1 MSRSATHTAQT
12 TDVSSAAS
20 RAWRLVGAAMKLALA
35 AYFMYVVLI
44 WSGLPW
50 YAYPVVALIAFS
62 AYRIV
67 ARSPADRRFWW
78 VYLAGALLFGQLW
91 FFADET
97 GVPVRFSYAIDLER
111 LIFAGEVPTAWLQER
126 LYHPGE
132 RGPLDW
138 TLVVVYTS
146 YFFAPH
152 LVALLVWRRSASTFR
167 TYATAYVG
175 LLFAA
180 LVVFALVPT
189 APPWMAAQE
198 GRLAGV
204 ARIVLETSSA
214 FSPQFYEPG
223 YELALGNAVA
233 AMPSVHAGVTT
244 IVALAAWGSGRRALR
259 AGGVA
264 YALAMGFAL
273 VYLGEHYVVDL
284 LAGALLALVTW
295 SASSAWWRRR
305 DRALAGEDGLLA
317 GTPGKRVR
325 ARA

>member
-12 TDVSSAAS
+12 TDVSSVAS
-20 RAWRLVGAAMKLALA
+20 RAWRFAGAAIKLALA
-35 AYFMYVVLI
+35 AYFMYVVLLRP
-44 WSGLPW
+44 GLPW

-97 GVPVRFSYAIDLER
+97 GVPVRFGYAIDLER
-111 LIFAGEVPTAWLQER
+111 LLFAGEVPTAWLQER

-138 TLVVVYTS
+138 TSIVVYAS
-146 YFFAPH
+146 YFLAPH
-152 LVALLVWRRSASTFR
+152 MVALLVWRRSPSTFR
-167 TYATAYVG
+167 TYTTAYVG

-180 LVVFALVPT
+180 LALFAVAPT

-198 GRLAGV
+198 GHLAGV

-233 AMPSVHAGVTT
+233 AMPSVHAGVTA
-244 IVALAAWGSGRRALR
+244 IVAFAAWRSGRRALR
-259 AGGVA
+259 AGAVA

-284 LAGALLALVTW
+284 LAGALLALATW

-317 GTPGKRVR
+317 GAPGTRERVR
-325 ARA
+325 A

>member
-12 TDVSSAAS
+12 TDVSSVAS
-20 RAWRLVGAAMKLALA
+20 RVWRFAGAVMKLALA
-35 AYFMYVVLI
+35 AYFMYVVLL
-44 WSGLPW
+44 WPGLPW

-78 VYLAGALLFGQLW
+78 VYLAGVLLFGQLW

-97 GVPVRFSYAIDLER
+97 GAPVHFGYVIDLER
-111 LIFAGEVPTAWLQER
+111 LLFAGEVPTAWLQER

-138 TLVVVYTS
+138 TSIVVYTS

-152 LVALLVWRRSASTFR
+152 LVALLVWRRSPSTFR
-167 TYATAYVG
+167 TYTTAYVG

-180 LVVFALVPT
+180 LVLFAVAPT

-198 GRLAGV
+198 GHLAAV

-244 IVALAAWGSGRRALR
+244 IVALVAWGSGRRALR

-284 LAGALLALVTW
+284 LAGALLALATW

-317 GTPGKRVR
+317 GTPSTRERVR
-325 ARA
+325 A